1 MKFGYPSFDPLFHF
15 SSHAP
20 KRRPEIILKR
30 DPGHRVPESS
40 EGKNSS
46 LSDSFPI
53 LYFTK
58 KSHHLQ
64 RKEEIFMCQLLVP
77 DSLPKQKNRR
87 QGSFFA
93 GAMQEAPALIG
104 SYRQDQLED

>member
-1 MKFGYPSFDPLFHF
+1 
-15 SSHAP
+15 
-20 KRRPEIILKR
+20 
-30 DPGHRVPESS
+30 
-40 EGKNSS
+40 
-46 LSDSFPI
+46 
-53 LYFTK
+53 
-58 KSHHLQ
+58 
-64 RKEEIFMCQLLVP
+64 MCQLLVP